1 MRDKYPSDLTDKEWK
16 ALKPLLPN
24 ARPGGRPEK
33 YSKREIANAIFYLVR
48 SGCSWRML
56 AHDLPPWRICY
67 YYFMTWTK
75 QGVWDGIHNHL
86 RNLAREHAGKK
97 KHPPLRLSTRKV
109 LKQLTMAESV
119 AMMQANKR
127 VVGRKRH
134 LLVDSLG
141 FILLRMSPQQTSKT
155 GMERKPSW
163 RTYLKNLAG
172 LN

>member
-16 ALKPLLPN
+16 ALKPLLPR

-75 QGVWDGIHNHL
+75 QGVWDDIHNHL
-86 RNLAREHAGKK
+86 GDLAREHAGKK
-97 KHPPLRLSTRKV
+97 KPPPLRLSTRKV

-119 AMMQANKR
+119 ATMQANGLWAER
-127 VVGRKRH
+127 GTYSWTAS
-134 LLVDSLG
+134 DSSC
-141 FILLRMSPQQTSKT
+141 LRMSTQQTSKT
-155 GMERKPSW
+155 EMEQKPSW
-163 RTYLKNLAG
+163 LTYLKNLVD

>member
-16 ALKPLLPN
+16 TLKPLLPR

-75 QGVWDGIHNHL
+75 QGVWDDIHNHL
-86 RNLAREHAGKK
+86 RDLAREHAGKK

-119 AMMQANKR
+119 AMMQANGLWAER
-127 VVGRKRH
+127 DTYSWTAS
-134 LLVDSLG
+134 DSSC
-141 FILLRMSPQQTSKT
+141 LRMSTQQTSKT
-155 GMERKPSW
+155 EMERKPSW

-172 LN
+172 LS